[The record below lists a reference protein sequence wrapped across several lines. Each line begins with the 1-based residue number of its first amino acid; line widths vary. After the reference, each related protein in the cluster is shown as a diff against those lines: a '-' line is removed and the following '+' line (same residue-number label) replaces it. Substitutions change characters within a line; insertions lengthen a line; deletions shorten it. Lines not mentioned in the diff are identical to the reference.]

1 MDKDSEIIKK
11 KFLHDKGILADELI
25 NTFGNVSNAC
35 NNIAKGD
42 PHIRENWR
50 QKHYYWM
57 NTDPEYSDFVES
69 LKSYVV
75 DMAKTVMMEG
85 LNDRLNVAERNKWAQ
100 FVLKTLGKNDGFTER
115 TETDITSGGKA
126 LEIKF
131 NIKPPSK

>member
-1 MDKDSEIIKK
+1 
-11 KFLHDKGILADELI
+11 
-25 NTFGNVSNAC
+25 
-35 NNIAKGD
+35 
-42 PHIRENWR
+42 
-50 QKHYYWM
+50 
-57 NTDPEYSDFVES
+57 
-69 LKSYVV
+69 VV